1 MQAVMQHVVLN
12 RATIGVAD
20 TTEVSGTE
28 EEVMF
33 DIAILGEP
41 TELPLQPV
49 EEVTPIAAAEPKK
62 VKPICEPEE
71 RLRKLLA
78 QTARTELFALIL
90 FLTIAVVG
98 VVGCFA
104 ELFQLLDNDAI
115 GWIARKA
122 AGGV

>member
-1 MQAVMQHVVLN
+1 
-12 RATIGVAD
+12 
-20 TTEVSGTE
+20 
-28 EEVMF
+28 MF
-33 DIAILGEP
+33 DFAILDDL

-49 EEVTPIAAAEPKK
+49 DKVIPIAAAEPKK

-78 QTARTELFALIL
+78 QTARIKLFALIL
-90 FLTIAVVG
+90 FLTITVVG
-98 VVGCFA
+98 VVSCFA

>member
-1 MQAVMQHVVLN
+1 M
-12 RATIGVAD
+12 
-20 TTEVSGTE
+20 
-28 EEVMF
+28 
-33 DIAILGEP
+33 
-41 TELPLQPV
+41 
-49 EEVTPIAAAEPKK
+49 AAAEPKK

-78 QTARTELFALIL
+78 QTARIELFALIL

-98 VVGCFA
+98 VVSCFA

-122 AGGV
+122 AGGVQVLVRVHHSTENGRGSCPAQAPTGAGS